1 MLILD
6 AALDS
11 FFDLGFSRTT
21 TEKIARRARVSRG
34 AMLHHFPQRTD
45 LVQAAVV
52 YLNSKRL
59 ELFEQSL
66 SQLNEGSEYT
76 LVEEGIDAFW
86 EQLQSPYFAVYCE
99 LLSASRTDSELRAA
113 LAPAIREFTQAW
125 REKSEQIFP
134 DLAQSKQYGLATAL
148 TRFLLE
154 GIAFNAQS
162 MEATPSSMAAEE
174 LIGWLKSS
182 LRELFDDVALSKAA
196 LRDPQR

>member
-11 FFDLGFSRTT
+11 FFDLGFNRTT

-52 YLNSKRL
+52 HLNSKRL

-182 LRELFDDVALSKAA
+182 LRELFDDVALSKVA
-196 LRDPQR
+196 LRDPLR

>member
-1 MLILD
+1 M
-6 AALDS
+6 
-11 FFDLGFSRTT
+11 
-21 TEKIARRARVSRG
+21 
-34 AMLHHFPQRTD
+34 
-45 LVQAAVV
+45 
-52 YLNSKRL
+52 

>member
-11 FFDLGFSRTT
+11 FFDLGFNRTT

-52 YLNSKRL
+52 HLNSKRL

-86 EQLQSPYFAVYCE
+86 EQLQSPYFAVDSE
-99 LLSASRTDSELRAA
+99 LLSASRTDSELRAT